1 MQTSKVK
8 PLRTLKRQLINLK
21 NDKQKC
27 RLCLVMSIF
36 VISVMVV
43 LTDILYIT
51 GSESDDHANDNS
63 SNNLTES
70 EDNSK
75 VWETAIPLGIPLY
88 RRNLRLYSS
97 KLDTTVL
104 LDELHIGDLGVS
116 ERHIKARNI
125 FHFLGLRI
133 LQRWHRNLLEK
144 KKTFH
149 QDPSH
154 QKTINCRRNV
164 FSKRVKSH

>member
-1 MQTSKVK
+1 MARYFELFD
-8 PLRTLKRQLINLK
+8 LRLIHRWQKNLL
-21 NDKQKC
+21 KQKKSFHQDPNHQKTINC
-27 RLCLVMSIF
+27 R
-36 VISVMVV
+36 
-43 LTDILYIT
+43 
-51 GSESDDHANDNS
+51 
-63 SNNLTES
+63 
-70 EDNSK
+70 
-75 VWETAIPLGIPLY
+75 
-88 RRNLRLYSS
+88 R
-97 KLDTTVL
+97 TVFL

-154 QKTINCRRNV
+154 QKTINCGRSV
-164 FSKRVKSH
+164 FFEMGQMTLKMILMNFFTLTKYYQTIPNNTKQPLKNTKCTFNYL

>member
-1 MQTSKVK
+1 M
-8 PLRTLKRQLINLK
+8 LKH
-21 NDKQKC
+21 
-27 RLCLVMSIF
+27 
-36 VISVMVV
+36 V
-43 LTDILYIT
+43 LDM
-51 GSESDDHANDNS
+51 HK
-63 SNNLTES
+63 
-70 EDNSK
+70 EDNEKIEFGTRVIKFTRSSFDNRWQK
-75 VWETAIPLGIPLY
+75 NLLKKKKSFHQDPSHQKTINC
-88 RRNLRLYSS
+88 RR
-97 KLDTTVL
+97 TVFL